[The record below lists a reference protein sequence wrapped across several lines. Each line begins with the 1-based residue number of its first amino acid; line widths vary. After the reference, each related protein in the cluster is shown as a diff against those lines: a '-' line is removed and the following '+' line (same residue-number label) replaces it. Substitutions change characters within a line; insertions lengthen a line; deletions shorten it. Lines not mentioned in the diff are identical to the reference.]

1 MDQELKEIRAL
12 KQDVSDLNRKLERI
26 ESLIDSIYRE
36 LGTREG
42 GELGDQVSRIDRDV
56 QAMKPEVDRIKID
69 TTQIRRNQEF
79 GSRDMNDIKKA
90 LAAIYR
96 NTDEL
101 ERTMLAED
109 RNTI

>member
-12 KQDVSDLNRKLERI
+12 KQDVSVLSRKLERV

-42 GELGDQVSRIDRDV
+42 SELGDQVNRIDRDV
-56 QAMKPEVDRIKID
+56 QAMKSEVDRIKID

-79 GSRDMNDIKKA
+79 GSRDMEDIKKA